1 MTTSLFDA
9 FEKLT
14 GHESIG
20 IFLQDTGDADEVAMA
35 ASAFMQA
42 GLAKG
47 EKCLLACGPKVADAI
62 LAGLR
67 GQGVDVAEAL
77 QRGNIVAGRPI
88 GYPGIEGTAPEIA
101 LLAEACRLAASEGYP
116 AVRVLLGSNAMP
128 GDATGPESVAALLG
142 PLAELVAS
150 LPVAV
155 LCTHEVARFAPDA
168 IPLLLR
174 AHSHFVHGGRL
185 LENFHHIPALAPGR
199 PVDAIR
205 ELFDSIE
212 QLARHADQIGIIRR
226 QAIRLTRI
234 RNITLALM
242 THTATA
248 DLLAGIADGVTSLGY
263 RLCWI
268 GMARPDGSVEPV
280 AVSGD
285 RTGYLRTVSVRW
297 DDTPEGRGP
306 VGSAIR
312 KGERQVIRDVV
323 RSRRF
328 KPWREAALARNF
340 LSVAS
345 IPLRVDG
352 RTVGALSAYAS
363 ERDIFDVDAVEEL
376 SAFALQASLAFQRDR
391 EHRRLARSE
400 ERLRRMFEQIPA
412 ACFTFDREGR
422 LLDMNIHCRRIFANF
437 ANAGVGTPIFRFLE
451 TPESVAE
458 AKRLIPQLFAGKTFS
473 NLEWVVNTGQETRRL
488 LTTVYP
494 YRGASE
500 TVELGIGV
508 GVDLTGLSRNGGR
521 PGEKKG

>member
-1 MTTSLFDA
+1 
-9 FEKLT
+9 
-14 GHESIG
+14 
-20 IFLQDTGDADEVAMA
+20 
-35 ASAFMQA
+35 
-42 GLAKG
+42 
-47 EKCLLACGPKVADAI
+47 CLLACGAKLTDAV

-67 GQGVDVAEAL
+67 GRGVDVADAL
-77 QRGNIVAGRPI
+77 QHGNIVAGRRI
-88 GYPGIEGTAPEIA
+88 GAKDMNGAAPEIDI
-101 LLAEACRLAASEGYP
+101 LGEACRLAASEGYP
-116 AVRVLLGSNAMP
+116 AVRVLLRSGASTGAAIGS
-128 GDATGPESVAALLG
+128 ESVAALLD
-142 PLAELVAS
+142 PLAELAAGRS
-150 LPVAV
+150 ATV
-155 LCTHEVARFAPDA
+155 LCVHEIARFLPEA
-168 IPLLLR
+168 IPVLLR

-185 LENFHHIPALAPGR
+185 LENFHHIPAHAPGR

-205 ELFDSIE
+205 PLFDSLE
-212 QLARHADQIGIIRR
+212 QLARHADQVGKIRR
-226 QAIRLTRI
+226 QSIRLARI

-242 THTATA
+242 THTATN
-248 DLLAGIADGVTSLGY
+248 DLLAAIADGVTSLGY

-285 RTGYLRTVSVRW
+285 RSGYLRTVSVRW
-297 DDTPEGRGP
+297 DDTAEGRGP
-306 VGSAIR
+306 VGAAIR

-328 KPWREAALARNF
+328 RPWREAALARSF

-352 RTVGALSAYAS
+352 RTVGVLSAYAS
-363 ERDIFDVDAVEEL
+363 ERNAFDADAVEEL

-422 LLDMNIHCRRIFANF
+422 LLDMNVHCRRIFANV
-437 ANAGVGTPIFRFLE
+437 ANAGVGTPIFDFLE

-458 AKRLIPQLFAGKTFS
+458 AKRLIPLLFAGKTFS
-473 NLEWVVNTGQETRRL
+473 NLEWVVNTGRGARRL
-488 LTTVYP
+488 LATVSP

-508 GVDLTGLSRNGGR
+508 GVDLTGLPGKGGR
-521 PGEKKG
+521 PGDRKGQGTAGEGAS

>member
-1 MTTSLFDA
+1 MTPSLVEQ
-9 FEKLT
+9 FEKSP

-20 IFLQDTGDADEVAMA
+20 LFLQDTGAIAPTA
-35 ASAFMQA
+35 AVFLQA
-42 GLAKG
+42 GLARG
-47 EKCLLACGPKVADAI
+47 EKCLLACETEVAAAV

-67 GQGVDVAEAL
+67 ALGVEVADAL
-77 QRGNIVAGRPI
+77 QHGNIVATRPVEL
-88 GYPGIEGTAPEIA
+88 PGAGGPTAA
-101 LLAEACRLAASEGYP
+101 VDVLGEACRLALSEGHP
-116 AVRVLLGSNAMP
+116 AVRMLLDSGPLLGGTAA
-128 GDATGPESVAALLG
+128 GAVAVAAMLD
-142 PLAELVAS
+142 PLAEFVAS
-150 LPVAV
+150 HPAAV
-155 LCTHEVARFAPDA
+155 LCVHDVARISPDA
-168 IPLLLR
+168 IPVLLR
-174 AHSHFVHGGRL
+174 AHSHFIHNGRL
-185 LENFHHIPALAPGR
+185 LENFHHIR
-199 PVDAIR
+199 PVPPGGPAGAAQP
-205 ELFDSIE
+205 LFDSLE
-212 QLARHADQIGIIRR
+212 RLAQHADQVAKIRR
-226 QAIRLTRI
+226 QAIRLART

-242 THTATA
+242 GHTATA

-285 RTGYLRTVSVRW
+285 RSGYLRTVSVRW

-306 VGSAIR
+306 VGTAIR
-312 KGERQVIRDVV
+312 KGERQVIRDVF

-328 KPWREAALARNF
+328 KPWRAAALARSF

-352 RTVGALSAYAS
+352 KAVGALSAYAS
-363 ERDIFDVDAVEEL
+363 ERDIFDADAVEEL

-422 LLDMNIHCRRIFANF
+422 LLDMNIHCRRIFANVP
-437 ANAGVGTPIFRFLE
+437 NAGVGTPIFRFLE

-458 AKRLIPQLFAGKTFS
+458 AKRLMPLLFAGKTFS
-473 NLEWVVNTGQETRRL
+473 NLEWVVNTGGELRRL

-494 YRGASE
+494 YRGASD

-508 GVDLTGLSRNGGR
+508 GVDLTGLPVNGGR
-521 PGEKKG
+521 PGEGKG

>member
-1 MTTSLFDA
+1 MTTSLIEAFD
-9 FEKLT
+9 KSP

-20 IFLQDTGDADEVAMA
+20 LFAHEAGEVAPP
-35 ASAFMQA
+35 ASAFLQA
-42 GLAKG
+42 GLARG
-47 EKCLLACGPKVADAI
+47 EKCLIACGAALSDAV

-67 GQGVDVAEAL
+67 ALGVEVADAL
-77 QRGNIVAGRPI
+77 QRGAIVATRPV
-88 GYPGIEGTAPEIA
+88 GFPETADSA
-101 LLAEACRLAASEGYP
+101 HAAAFLGEACRLAASEGHP
-116 AVRVLLGSNAMP
+116 AVRMLLDS
-128 GDATGPESVAALLG
+128 GPFLPAAAGAESVAAMLD
-142 PLAELVAS
+142 PLSEFAAS
-150 LPVAV
+150 HPATV
-155 LCTHEVARFAPDA
+155 LCVHDVARFRPDA
-168 IPLLLR
+168 IPVLLR
-174 AHSHFVHGGRL
+174 AHSHFIHNGRL
-185 LENFHHIPALAPGR
+185 LENLHHIR
-199 PVDAIR
+199 PVPPGGTAGASQP
-205 ELFDSIE
+205 LFESLDR
-212 QLARHADQIGIIRR
+212 LARHADQVGKIRR
-226 QAIRLTRI
+226 QAIRLART

-242 THTATA
+242 VHTATP

-285 RTGYLRTVSVRW
+285 RSGYLRSVVVRW

-306 VGSAIR
+306 VGTAIR

-328 KPWREAALARNF
+328 KPWREAAMARSF

-352 RTVGALSAYAS
+352 KTVGALSAYAS
-363 ERDIFDVDAVEEL
+363 ERDVFDADAVEEL

-422 LLDMNIHCRRIFANF
+422 LLDMNIHCRRIFANVE
-437 ANAGVGTPIFRFLE
+437 NAGVGTPIFRFLE

-458 AKRLIPQLFAGKTFS
+458 AKRLMPQLFAGKTFS
-473 NLEWVVNTGQETRRL
+473 NLEWVVNTGGEVRRL

-494 YRGASE
+494 YRGASDA
-500 TVELGIGV
+500 VELGIGV
-508 GVDLTGLSRNGGR
+508 GVDLTGLPRNGGK
-521 PGEKKG
+521 PGGRKG